1 MEKRRMRQRCT
12 NYNRRKSGMCTHQ
25 KAEPSI
31 RTCIENKKKCTR
43 LLDWNVTILSLTDR
57 SVLL

>member
-1 MEKRRMRQRCT
+1 
-12 NYNRRKSGMCTHQ
+12 MCTHQ